1 MLIPKLT
8 TLFALV
14 LLLLTLAGKNIYA
27 DASPF
32 NLVPNYSF
40 EEGGD
45 FPNSWSV
52 SNEAFCNQFSSTQ
65 TANVQWNQNMGNSG
79 IKEKEKLSIAL
90 TPSNFT
96 ELRQVLEYLGRM
108 LNISL
113 KTEETK
119 QEKFIEGRTG
129 KILKNSKE
137 IGILGEIYPSVLKS
151 FHLKM
156 PLAYLELSLDELI

>member
-8 TLFALV
+8 TLVALV

-79 IKEKEKLSIAL
+79 TKSVGFVDIDLPDSFKEY
-90 TPSNFT
+90 P
-96 ELRQVLEYLGRM
+96 Q
-108 LNISL
+108 
-113 KTEETK
+113 TK
-119 QEKFIEGRTG
+119 IVSDF
-129 KILKNSKE
+129 
-137 IGILGEIYPSVLKS
+137 
-151 FHLKM
+151 
-156 PLAYLELSLDELI
+156 